1 MRLILNKEHILNV
14 IVTAMLLLVLFSAY
28 PYVFCQFLPFP
39 HIKIL
44 SVVFL
49 LIFSVILLL
58 RRKIQ
63 LPLFPFS
70 EIILIQSL
78 FWTFFCIYHNDSSY
92 ITRVFFIMIA
102 YLSILCIHNTSIG
115 VRNFL
120 QFYSKFILGMAIGG
134 TLCFF
139 LVFLFSFTPIF
150 NFENVDGRTAYCFGL
165 TCTNAYIGN
174 VIRYAGYFDEPG
186 AMAYWGIFALLFNRL
201 FFYNEKF
208 ERVLMFC
215 LIFTFSVA
223 YYIQVVFYILFF
235 YVRQVKHF
243 FMFLFSAAIIIGGIY
258 LSKDTD
264 FDIYRFTIYRFEMD
278 ESTGTIQGDSRSELT
293 EKAKKQFEK
302 APILG
307 IGAQHFTEIDY
318 MADNPYEILAKDGIV
333 GEIITYLP
341 LLMMV
346 FVGLKKGNKN
356 FLYAAIILA
365 IGYLQ
370 RPFHV
375 DLIHPMMLYMMA
387 LLTIMYNKNSFC
399 RRNEQNTNINCNGV
413 L

>member
-1 MRLILNKEHILNV
+1 MMRLILNKEHILSM
-14 IVTAMLLLVLFSAY
+14 IVTVMLLLVLFSAY

-44 SVVFL
+44 SVLFL
-49 LIFSVILLL
+49 LIFSAILLI

-63 LPLFPFS
+63 LPISPFS
-70 EIILIQSL
+70 EIIFIQCL
-78 FWTFFCIYHNDSSY
+78 FWFFFCIYHRDSSY
-92 ITRVFFIMIA
+92 ITRVFFLMIA
-102 YLSILCIHNTSIG
+102 YLSILCIHNTTTG

-120 QFYSKFILGMAIGG
+120 LLYNKIILAMAIGG
-134 TLCFF
+134 TLCFL
-139 LVFLFSFTPIF
+139 LVLCFSFTPIF

-165 TCTNAYIGN
+165 TCTNTYIGN

-201 FFYNEKF
+201 FFYNQKF
-208 ERVLMFC
+208 ERTLMFC
-215 LIFTFSVA
+215 LVFTFSIA
-223 YYIQVVFYILFF
+223 YYIQIVFYILFF
-235 YVRQVKHF
+235 TIKQVKHF
-243 FMFLFSAAIIIGGIY
+243 FMLLFCAAIIVGGIY

-264 FDIYRFTIYRFEMD
+264 FDIYRFTIYRFELD
-278 ESTGTIQGDSRSELT
+278 ESTGTIQGDSRSDLT

-307 IGAQHFTEIDY
+307 IGAQKFVEIDY

-333 GEIITYLP
+333 GEIVTYLP
-341 LLMMV
+341 LLVMV
-346 FVGLKKGNKN
+346 FVGLKRNKD

-365 IGYLQ
+365 MGYLQ

-375 DLIHPMMLYMMA
+375 DLIHPMMLYMMV
-387 LLTIMYNKNSFC
+387 LLTIMYNKSALC
-399 RRNEQNTNINCNGV
+399 RKNEKTTNINRNSV